1 MSTRNIIIAIVGV
14 LVIVLLVG
22 FGFSWF
28 NAEDQALPII
38 PEDELVAP
46 EGEREVVPAPE
57 GVEQVEPTPPGDD
70 DTATPQ

>member
-1 MSTRNIIIAIVGV
+1 VSVRNTVIAIIAL

-46 EGEREVVPAPE
+46 EGEREVVPVPE
-57 GVEQVEPTPPGDD
+57 GVEQVEPTPPD
-70 DTATPQ
+70 DTPATPQ

>member
-1 MSTRNIIIAIVGV
+1 MSVRNTVIAIIA
-14 LVIVLLVG
+14 LLAIVLLVG

-57 GVEQVEPTPPGDD
+57 GVEQVEPTPPDD
-70 DTATPQ
+70 SPATPQ